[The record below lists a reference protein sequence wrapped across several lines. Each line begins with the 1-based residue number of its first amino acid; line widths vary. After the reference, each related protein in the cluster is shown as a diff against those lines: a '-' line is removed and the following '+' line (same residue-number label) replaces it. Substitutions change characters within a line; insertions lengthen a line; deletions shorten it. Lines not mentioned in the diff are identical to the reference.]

1 MVGMRDAKP
10 FTLPPVE
17 RIAITAP
24 PGQKLAA
31 EYRGG
36 QIWGLHWQ
44 WLDDPDPA
52 GSLWRVR
59 VTRLAPAMK
68 GAFAAIGSG
77 PDDTGFLD
85 LSDTKRPPHE
95 GQILIA
101 QATRAPED
109 GKRLTLKP
117 AARLVGR
124 YLVYSPGRPGLAA
137 SRQLRDRETARQLQG
152 LLRSHMQDGEGIIVR
167 AAAAPMLATPEP
179 ILAELDRHRAAWAA
193 AQETDG
199 LGQIAPPPPLWD
211 QILIERTGTG
221 PVEITADSDA
231 AYAGM
236 RAAIAQWAAAEPV
249 TLTRDQNKAFTGSS
263 AIETLEACMAQQ
275 SPLLEGGSLWLQPS
289 RACWTIDVDTA
300 AMRLRTP
307 EDRFAVNRAAAV
319 EIARQVRLRR
329 IGGAVVIDFLRLA
342 AKQQR
347 LAVVAD
353 LRAAFAEDSAA
364 MQFNRDFDAVG
375 LYSFSRQRL
384 GQTLLQGQRL
394 PLLRAIEDY
403 VRQARTAPAGRMA
416 LVLAPAAAAQLAGMA
431 ETIAAATATLGYAPI
446 IIQDQ
451 SCNRDSYQ
459 TRPI

>member
-1 MVGMRDAKP
+1 MRGTRP
-10 FTLPPVE
+10 FILPPVE
-17 RIAITAP
+17 RIAVAAP

-31 EYRGG
+31 EFRGG

-52 GSLWRVR
+52 GSLWRIR
-59 VTRLAPAMK
+59 ITRLVPALK

-77 PDDTGFLD
+77 ADDTGFLD

-95 GQILIA
+95 GQVLIA

-137 SRQLRDRETARQLQG
+137 SRQLRDKETARQLQG
-152 LLRSHMQDGEGIIVR
+152 LLRSHMQDGEGVIVR
-167 AAAAPMLATPEP
+167 AAAAPMLAAPEP
-179 ILAELDRHRAAWAA
+179 ILAELDRHRATWAA
-193 AQETDG
+193 TQNTDG
-199 LGQIAPPPPLWD
+199 LGQIAPPPPLWE

-221 PVEITADSDA
+221 PLEITADSDA

-236 RAAIAQWAAAEPV
+236 RAAIARWATAEPV
-249 TLTRDQNKAFTGSS
+249 TLTRDQDKVFTGSS
-263 AIETLEACMAQQ
+263 AMEALEACMAEQT
-275 SPLLEGGSLWLQPS
+275 PLLDGGSLWIQPS

-300 AMRLRTP
+300 GLRLRTP
-307 EDRFAVNRAAAV
+307 EDRLAVNRAAAV

-342 AKQQR
+342 TKDQR
-347 LAVVAD
+347 LAVAAD
-353 LRAAFAEDSAA
+353 LRAAFAEDSASL
-364 MQFNRDFDAVG
+364 QFNRDFDAVG

-394 PLLRAIEDY
+394 PLLRAAEDY
-403 VRQARTAPAGRMA
+403 VRQGRATAAGRVA
-416 LVLAPAAAAQLAGMA
+416 LVLAPAAAAQLAGMT
-431 ETIAAATATLGYAPI
+431 ETIATATATLGYAPI
-446 IIQDQ
+446 ILQDE
-451 SCNRDSYQ
+451 SFARDAYLI
-459 TRPI
+459 RPI